1 MIIDF
6 NEAVARKFLNWVSEY
21 LYFPEITDC
30 EKAIRPC
37 IETLIENG
45 IFTVRELKSELQKN
59 NISLHEKYFNMEDKT
74 NE

>member
-37 IETLIENG
+37 IETLIETEFSPLGN
-45 IFTVRELKSELQKN
+45 
-59 NISLHEKYFNMEDKT
+59 
-74 NE
+74 